1 MRVDITSIPVSE
13 VFEPRDGCPVCRMR
27 NTLDKRVV
35 DYIMGAAMMESDVRQ
50 QTNAL
55 GFCYDHFEMMINKR
69 NRLGLALILESH
81 LAEVEKNVFPK
92 KRIFKAGLR
101 KSTGDNESTCFV
113 CKQVDWAMQRMLST
127 VCRLWSK
134 EREFRSLF
142 DQQPVICLP
151 HYFMLKNTA
160 ENEMSKKEAPD
171 FIKAASAL
179 CKSYLTELQGDVTH
193 FCRMFDYRSSKEDA
207 DWGNSKDSIERAVW
221 FLTTRHP
228 E

>member
-1 MRVDITSIPVSE
+1 
-13 VFEPRDGCPVCRMR
+13 
-27 NTLDKRVV
+27 
-35 DYIMGAAMMESDVRQ
+35 
-50 QTNAL
+50 
-55 GFCYDHFEMMINKR
+55 MINKR